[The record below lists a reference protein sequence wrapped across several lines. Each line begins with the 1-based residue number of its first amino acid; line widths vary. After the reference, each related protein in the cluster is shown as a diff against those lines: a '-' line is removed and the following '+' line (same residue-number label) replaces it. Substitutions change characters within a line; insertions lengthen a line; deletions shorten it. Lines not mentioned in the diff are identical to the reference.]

1 MGIFLLLLAALLW
14 SFVGILVKT
23 AATMV
28 DSSIIT
34 LSRFLFGVLF
44 LVIFIKIRDK
54 KLTFTWRNKWILLG
68 AIGKSVNY
76 IFENI
81 GISLGYAYGNVLVLP
96 LQTIIMVIVSTLY
109 LKEHL
114 ELKSL
119 ISVILCLLGAL
130 LISWNG
136 LPLSLFF
143 NTNLITTLLFFISAI
158 GVVFHVL
165 SQKKLIQSMDSAHM
179 NFSVFFVSM
188 LITAI
193 PIPFTFEYT
202 GPFNI
207 WAFLSLVA
215 LGLITGLSFYIYAN
229 ALKKVTFLTAVIV
242 GNSSIIFTLIWS
254 WLIFKEPI
262 TVYIIIGALCFLV
275 GIVILNI
282 PKSYTSNFRK
292 LKLSN
297 KK

>member
-81 GISLGYAYGNVLVLP
+81 GISLGYAYGNVIVLP
-96 LQTIIMVIVSTLY
+96 LQTIIMVLVSTFH

-119 ISVILCLLGAL
+119 IFVVLCLSGAL

-136 LPLSLFF
+136 LPLSVFF
-143 NTNLITTLLFFISAI
+143 NTNLITT
-158 GVVFHVL
+158 
-165 SQKKLIQSMDSAHM
+165 
-179 NFSVFFVSM
+179 
-188 LITAI
+188 
-193 PIPFTFEYT
+193 
-202 GPFNI
+202 
-207 WAFLSLVA
+207 
-215 LGLITGLSFYIYAN
+215 
-229 ALKKVTFLTAVIV
+229 
-242 GNSSIIFTLIWS
+242 
-254 WLIFKEPI
+254 
-262 TVYIIIGALCFLV
+262 
-275 GIVILNI
+275 
-282 PKSYTSNFRK
+282 
-292 LKLSN
+292 
-297 KK
+297 

>member
-1 MGIFLLLLAALLW
+1 MGIFLLLLAALMW

-23 AATMV
+23 AAIMV
-28 DSSIIT
+28 DSSTIT
-34 LSRFLFGVLF
+34 LSRFLFGALF
-44 LVIFIKIRDK
+44 LAILIIIRDR
-54 KLTFTWRNKWILLG
+54 KLTFILKNKWIWVG

-96 LQTIIMVIVSTLY
+96 LQTIIMVVVSTVY

-119 ISVILCLLGAL
+119 ISVVLCLSGAL

-136 LPLSLFF
+136 LPLSVFF
-143 NTNLITTLLFFISAI
+143 NTNLVTTLLFLLSAI

-165 SQKKLIQSMDSAHM
+165 SQKKLVQSFDSAHM
-179 NFSVFFVSM
+179 NFSVFFISM
-188 LITAI
+188 FITAI
-193 PIPFTFEYT
+193 PLPYTFEYT
-202 GPFNI
+202 GPFNM

-215 LGLITGLSFYIYAN
+215 LGLITGLSFYIYSN

-242 GNSSIIFTLIWS
+242 GNSSIIFTLLWS
-254 WLIFKEPI
+254 WLIFDERI
-262 TVYIIIGALCFLV
+262 TTYIVVGALCFLV

-282 PKSYTSNFRK
+282 PSTIPPIPTVDEH
-292 LKLSN
+292 
-297 KK
+297 